1 MAKKEKPKT
10 DINESLCCIALRYI
24 QKHSSADENDFV
36 GFVLSAS
43 PTDWNNCLE
52 DVEIVIKDQKKY
64 KEVYENYKDWIV
76 GSYRSAEKIKSVL
89 NVDLRNYIISKPESK
104 SKNKA
109 FIIKD
114 GCTDAIKSWADEYKS
129 TNAAKAINWSPGI
142 ISSLKPDKIN
152 ISDIIL
158 IKKNSKVYET
168 LEENQKFTN
177 RTKAKDLYTPGIL
190 SKLITPKNYI
200 EILNDA
206 WKKGE
211 IYGVSLKKIDIS
223 NPDVP
228 AKIINYS
235 ASSANQVNDYTDEFQ
250 FLITNLIGAAKSG
263 KNYSEFEKL
272 VKKTIELEPVTFAS
286 KDRLEVKYKFNIK
299 IGNKNKSYDYVVWTN
314 FGQGTNSVYF
324 QQHGSGSASG
334 EGGITLSY
342 FYTLQKE
349 IPQLGEFIKDVK
361 DKREKYFIDACKKY
375 DIDYDSI
382 KIKMGASSLSSGK
395 YDKILYTSDD
405 FRRLVYVLLTNI
417 TPINEEKYTPIKH
430 GSVSSSNFISK
441 NKESEVIFYDGDNQ
455 QVTRVNYKAI
465 QCLEYFFKEYVD
477 FLSSNNNQMGRYFGV
492 SAKTVTNI
500 VNRRKK
506 IQEEF
511 EKLYTSSVQG
521 RQLQKLNTKQ
531 KLLKPKERI
540 KGSTST
546 ETKKL
551 KQEEASKI
559 QLEKRTHDMF
569 KRKAKTNALKKFD
582 QIEPEYKKSFALL
595 ANAEFGYMYS
605 SHAEKITELV
615 KKQVLLSLYAAA
627 SGRGYIMFDGK
638 KFEIDDYFE
647 KDIQGAP
654 FLKIGM

>member
-24 QKHSSADENDFV
+24 QKYQSADENDFV
-36 GFVLSAS
+36 GFIFSAS
-43 PTDWNNCLE
+43 PSDWNNCLE
-52 DVEIVIKDQKKY
+52 DVEIVIKDQDKY
-64 KEVYENYKDWIV
+64 KKIYEEYKDWIV
-76 GSYRSAEKIKSVL
+76 GSYRSAKKIESVL
-89 NVDLRNYIISKPESK
+89 GISLSNYIISKPESK
-104 SKNKA
+104 SKSKA
-109 FIIKD
+109 YIIKD
-114 GCTDAIKSWADEYKS
+114 ACTEAIKSWADEYKS

-158 IKKNSKVYET
+158 IKKNSKVYQT

-211 IYGVSLKKIDIS
+211 IYGISLKKIDTN
-223 NPDVP
+223 NPNVP
-228 AKIINYS
+228 AKILNYS
-235 ASSANQVNDYTDEFQ
+235 ASSANQVNNYTDEFQ

-263 KNYSEFEKL
+263 KSYSQFEKL
-272 VKKTIELEPVTFAS
+272 VKETIELEPVIFAS
-286 KDRLEVKYKFNIK
+286 KDRLEVKYNFNIK
-299 IGNKNKSYDYVVWTN
+299 VGNQKKSYPYTVWTN

-324 QQHGSGSASG
+324 QQVGSGSASG

-342 FYTLQKE
+342 FYTLQRE
-349 IPQLGEFIKDVK
+349 IPKLGEFIRDVK
-361 DKREKYFIDACKKY
+361 DKREKYFLDACKKY

-382 KIKMGASSLSSGK
+382 KTKMGSSALSSGK
-395 YDKILYTSDD
+395 YDQMLYTSDD
-405 FRRLVYVLLTNI
+405 FRKLVYVLLTNI
-417 TPINEEKYTPIKH
+417 KPMNEEKYTPIKH
-430 GSVSSSNFISK
+430 GSVSSSNFVSK

-492 SAKTVTNI
+492 SSKTVINI

-551 KQEEASKI
+551 KEEEASKI

-569 KRKAKTNALKKFD
+569 KRNAKTNALKKFK

-605 SHAEKITELV
+605 NHAEKITELV

-627 SGRGYIMFDGK
+627 SGRGYIIFDGK